1 MKMYFGCLISMQLL
15 LTSITEETAK
25 SVAVLMR
32 GLSHVRSNIWSAYVT
47 LSSVAQPEWKVQ
59 TPGYHG
65 YISSTQ

>member
-32 GLSHVRSNIWSAYVT
+32 GLSHVRSNI
-47 LSSVAQPEWKVQ
+47 
-59 TPGYHG
+59 
-65 YISSTQ
+65 